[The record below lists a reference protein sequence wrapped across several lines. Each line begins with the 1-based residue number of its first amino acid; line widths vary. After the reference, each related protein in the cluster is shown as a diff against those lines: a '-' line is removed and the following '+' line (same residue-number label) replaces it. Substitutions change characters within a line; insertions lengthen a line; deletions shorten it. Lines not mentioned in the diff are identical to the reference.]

1 MLRRQMPHAL
11 ITTANPVFDYELR
24 RVRWPRSVE
33 DLQRYTINVLIALLL
48 FIGGLW
54 LVSRLLYNR
63 PNAGTTLLM
72 VSGLVALS
80 SVVIMVASDLYY
92 MLTTVGAI
100 NHQIAAGQ
108 WDLLRITELR
118 GENILLAKYAIAQ
131 IRAWRLLS
139 VEVAIRVAGMV
150 LAVLFEPQV
159 LIVLVLTLP
168 VSWCLIIL
176 VAGYVAEPLWRM
188 QAIIAL
194 GVAIAARIQNYTFAI
209 LSALGFILVIQV
221 LRFVVLAVLWYVTL
235 GLLTSRAN
243 VFCML
248 PLASIATTYILY
260 VFYQTLQKISL
271 RQATRFVIRPN

>member
-1 MLRRQMPHAL
+1 MPHAL

-33 DLQRYTINVLIALLL
+33 ELQRYTLNVLIALHLI
-48 FIGGLW
+48 IGGLW
-54 LVSRLLYNR
+54 LVSRLFYNR
-63 PNAGTTLLM
+63 PNAGTALLM
-72 VSGLVALS
+72 TYALIALS
-80 SVVIMVASDLYY
+80 SVVIMVAADLYY
-92 MLTTVGAI
+92 ILTTVGAI

-131 IRAWRLLS
+131 IRAWRFLS
-139 VEVAIRVAGMV
+139 VEVAIRVAGLV
-150 LAVLFEPQV
+150 LGVLFEPQIFV
-159 LIVLVLTLP
+159 VLVLTLP
-168 VSWCLIIL
+168 VSWCLMIL

-194 GVAIAARIQNYTFAI
+194 GVAIAARVHNHTFAI
-209 LSALGFILVIQV
+209 LTALGAILVIQV
-221 LRFVVLAVLWYVTL
+221 LRFVVLAGLWYVTL
-235 GLLTSRAN
+235 GLLTSRTN

-260 VFYQTLQKISL
+260 VFYQTLRKISL
-271 RQATRFVIRPN
+271 RHAARFAIQPA